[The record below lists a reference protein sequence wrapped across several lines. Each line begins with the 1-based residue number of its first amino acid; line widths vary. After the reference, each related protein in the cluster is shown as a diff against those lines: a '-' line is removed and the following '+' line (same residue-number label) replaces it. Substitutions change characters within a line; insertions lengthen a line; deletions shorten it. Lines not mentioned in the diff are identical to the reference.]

1 MPVEIV
7 MPRLSDTMTE
17 GTIARWLKQPGDRV
31 KKGEAL
37 AEIETD
43 KALMQYESFEE
54 GTLGEIKVGDGQ
66 TVPLGEVIAKLY
78 RAGESAPSGG
88 GTAEAAPASGKA
100 APAPATEGGSGV
112 ASEGGGQPEAR
123 AAQPAAD
130 APPVAD
136 APPAA

>member
-17 GTIARWLKQPGDRV
+17 GTIARWLKQPGDQV

-66 TVPLGEVIAKLY
+66 TVPLGEVIAILY
-78 RAGESAPSGG
+78 RAGEAASGRA
-88 GTAEAAPASGKA
+88 TEQPPAAPA
-100 APAPATEGGSGV
+100 APSQGAQT
-112 ASEGGGQPEAR
+112 ASPPDQT
-123 AAQPAAD
+123 AQPATSD
-130 APPVAD
+130 ASGQPS
-136 APPAA
+136 

>member
-17 GTIARWLKQPGDRV
+17 GTIARWLKQPGDQV

-66 TVPLGEVIAKLY
+66 TVPLGEVIAILY
-78 RAGESAPSGG
+78 RPGEATPGGASGEGGGAAAPVAPSGH
-88 GTAEAAPASGKA
+88 
-100 APAPATEGGSGV
+100 
-112 ASEGGGQPEAR
+112 
-123 AAQPAAD
+123 
-130 APPVAD
+130 
-136 APPAA
+136 

>member
-17 GTIARWLKQPGDRV
+17 GTIARWLKQPGDQV

-66 TVPLGEVIAKLY
+66 TVPLGEVIAILY
-78 RAGESAPSGG
+78 RAGEAAPGRASGQGGAAAPSAQAGQPSSG
-88 GTAEAAPASGKA
+88 AAGASGA
-100 APAPATEGGSGV
+100 AA
-112 ASEGGGQPEAR
+112 ASR
-123 AAQPAAD
+123 
-130 APPVAD
+130 
-136 APPAA
+136 PPAAGQDPGPSTAGAT

>member
-17 GTIARWLKQPGDRV
+17 GTIARWLKHPGDQV

-66 TVPLGEVIAKLY
+66 TVPLGEVIATLY
-78 RAGESAPSGG
+78 RAGEAAPSGG
-88 GTAEAAPASGKA
+88 GKSEPAPSGGKAEA
-100 APAPATEGGSGV
+100 
-112 ASEGGGQPEAR
+112 
-123 AAQPAAD
+123 
-130 APPVAD
+130 
-136 APPAA
+136 